1 MRPFVRALVVLA
13 CVTMG
18 CTSGDSGSNSSFAS
32 GVSIGSTAPGTAT
45 SETAGNESGEGG
57 TSSSSSGGA
66 DTATSIDPTTTTTTG
81 AVDGG
86 SSGDTGA
93 ACPAL
98 GGQDCS
104 PGNGSGKGDTCTDPG
119 SCFIDLVQSGVQ
131 GVIAAHPDWFDA
143 VDTTLVLTDYVE
155 SYMNAVVDDV
165 NAQGVC
171 AIRDPNAGDEIAVKH
186 DNAFAES
193 FDILTADGHARYG
206 ELIYTATCAPAWF

>member
-1 MRPFVRALVVLA
+1 MRSLVHALVVLA
-13 CVTMG
+13 SATAG
-18 CTSGDSGSNSSFAS
+18 CNAGDGGSNSSFAS
-32 GVSIGSTAPGTAT
+32 GASIGTTAPGTGT
-45 SETAGNESGEGG
+45 SETAGSDSGESS
-57 TSSSSSGGA
+57 TSSSGSDA
-66 DTATSIDPTTTTTTG
+66 TMTSIDPSTSTTTTTG
-81 AVDGG
+81 AVDSG
-86 SSGDTGA
+86 STGDTAGG
-93 ACPAL
+93 CPAL

-104 PGNGSGKGDTCTDPG
+104 PGNGSGEADTCADLG
-119 SCFIDLVQSGVQ
+119 SCYIDLVQSGVQ

-186 DNAFAES
+186 DNGFAES

-206 ELIYTATCAPAWF
+206 ELIYTATCTPAWF